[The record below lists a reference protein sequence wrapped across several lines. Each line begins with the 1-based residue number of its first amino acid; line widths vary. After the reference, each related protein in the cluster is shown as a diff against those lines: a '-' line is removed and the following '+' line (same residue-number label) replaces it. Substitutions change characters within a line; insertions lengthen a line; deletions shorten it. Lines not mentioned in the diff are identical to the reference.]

1 MVVDLQL
8 LRADIVAGYD
18 HILARAERRR
28 RKYPLV
34 AVVRAVAPP
43 ALLDKRISFQIYRRV
58 RAVVYLD
65 KVGVVA
71 DTRMIVLE
79 LVYHQPPLGLH
90 ITAVLLEHRFELR
103 LAARDH
109 EFSAK
114 DAVDFFKL
122 DRLSVD
128 CQRFQLPAVGGSDRH
143 RHLQPDEIRKL
154 SLTVDIQRVHTDSA
168 LSVDPDRKVRPDR
181 VVLVGELLLDDVV
194 PPRKEAHRSR
204 EVILPR
210 LVRAAR
216 NPVGLR
222 EIAHLSERAR
232 RDLAERR
239 AHILGLHRV
248 RDKVAHEAEHT
259 VSEIGVAEQTLEYRV
274 QPQTAVVAVQ
284 PREYV
289 RLDRVAV
296 AGGEVKVL

>member
-1 MVVDLQL
+1 MVVL
-8 LRADIVAGYD
+8 
-18 HILARAERRR
+18 
-28 RKYPLV
+28 K
-34 AVVRAVAPP
+34 
-43 ALLDKRISFQIYRRV
+43 
-58 RAVVYLD
+58 
-65 KVGVVA
+65 
-71 DTRMIVLE
+71 
-79 LVYHQPPLGLH
+79 LVYHQPDLGPH
-90 ITAVLLEHRFELR
+90 IAAVRLEYCLEFRIP
-103 LAARDH
+103 ARDH
-109 EFSAK
+109 EFSAQL
-114 DAVDFFKL
+114 AVDFFKL

-128 CQRFQLPAVGGSDRH
+128 CQRFQLPAVGGSRRH

-154 SLTVDIQRVHTDSA
+154 SLAVDIQRVHTDSA

-181 VVLVGELLLDDVV
+181 VVLVGELLPDNVI

-216 NPVGLR
+216 NPVGFR
-222 EIAHLSERAR
+222 KIAHLAERAR
-232 RDLAERR
+232 RDLTERR
-239 AHILGLHRV
+239 AHIFGLHRV

-259 VSEIGVAEQTLEYRV
+259 VSEVGVAEQTLEYRV

-296 AGGEVKVL
+296 AGGEVEVLE